1 MIRVSSNAHSFY
13 YGGKYL
19 SKVTDLVQKA
29 IEPIIAKRNDEF
41 VDIEYVKERG
51 QYYLRIYVD
60 KDQPGG
66 IDINEIADL
75 SELVSKKL
83 DSLKPDPF
91 PDPYVLELSSPGVE
105 RPIKTAK
112 DWAKA
117 KGEYIH
123 VGLYQKV
130 EGKKIYEGTLK
141 DYDEQEIKLEVRIK
155 TRSKTLTI
163 PRKLIANVRFA
174 IKFQKG

>member
-1 MIRVSSNAHSFY
+1 MSSNAHSFY

-174 IKFQKG
+174 IKF